1 MKNLKKLV
9 VISAILGAT
18 HGAKAFEKE
27 FEPVK
32 AGEATGIELV
42 NGQLMIETK
51 DGKIAGVN
59 TPYVFVGTNTT
70 NFAENAFAVKAME
83 DANSVLL
90 DKENNNVYF
99 TRSSTNGVYKMT
111 VSDKKALNGVSGQ
124 LEFFESDK
132 PVTLLT
138 VKDGIA
144 YAQKGNEV
152 VDVASSSVNVPA
164 VELPESASANLYSVT
179 PEGYTYVLE
188 KGSFWPNV
196 VKYDGKT
203 RVSTESWGL
212 LKTDPIKEMVVF
224 DDANIFVLKEDG
236 SLLKNKN
243 TINGKDEIV
252 DAIKR
257 SQDGKL
263 LITSKAH
270 GKTVV
275 SSYDPKS
282 QTETTV
288 YNEAEP
294 PKKPFNKTEV
304 KANGLTYFVNKVN
317 KKNIGYNY

>member
-32 AGEATGIELV
+32 AGEATGMELV

-152 VDVASSSVNVPA
+152 VEVANPSANASA
-164 VELPESASANLYSVT
+164 VELPESASNNLYSVT

-188 KGSFWPNV
+188 KGDLWDV
-196 VKYDGKT
+196 VNKYKGKDYQKSVEVGT
-203 RVSTESWGL
+203 VLGTETTAKS
-212 LKTDPIKEMVVF
+212 IVAF
-224 DDANIFVLKEDG
+224 DDNHVYVLMNNGRLVNVIIRRSVALEG
-236 SLLKNKN
+236 VEA
-243 TINGKDEIV
+243 IN
-252 DAIKR
+252 R

-263 LITSKAH
+263 LITSKTH

-288 YNEAEP
+288 YNETEAPER
-294 PKKPFNKTEV
+294 PFNNKTEV
-304 KANGLTYFVNKVN
+304 KANGLTYFVNK
-317 KKNIGYNY
+317 KNIGYNY

>member
-32 AGEATGIELV
+32 AGEATGMELV

-70 NFAENAFAVKAME
+70 NFAENAFTVKAME

-132 PVTLLT
+132 PVSLLT

-152 VDVASSSVNVPA
+152 VDVASSSVNIPA

-203 RVSTESWGL
+203 RVSTESWGV

-236 SLLKNKN
+236 SLLKNKS
-243 TINGKDEIV
+243 TIKDEIV

-257 SQDGKL
+257 SQDGKNL
-263 LITSKAH
+263 LITSTIN

-275 SSYDPKS
+275 SSYDLKS

-288 YNEAEP
+288 YNETEA

-304 KANGLTYFVNKVN
+304 KANGLTYFVNK
-317 KKNIGYNY
+317 KNIGYNY